1 MSGRG
6 GDFGKLTSAEWR
18 DLIAVIERQTGEL
31 QRVGDLLEQLVDQRL
46 QPAPPMS
53 GPVAGDPEELLDVK
67 QAAQLL
73 GVTPTFIYSRPWGGP
88 DGLPRTYVGRARPTR
103 RS

>member
-18 DLIAVIERQTGEL
+18 DLIAVIERQIGEL
-31 QRVGDLLEQLVDQRL
+31 QRVGDLLEQLVDQGL

-53 GPVAGDPEELLDVK
+53 GPVAGDPEELLDK
-67 QAAQLL
+67 PRRTPSLPQAC
-73 GVTPTFIYSRPWGGP
+73 
-88 DGLPRTYVGRARPTR
+88 TR
-103 RS
+103 RP